1 MQIEKK
7 NIMLDYPTPDL
18 YMAAYFLTKGIEL
31 IGMRRSPDSPR
42 CFFVFSNPLAC
53 KIAVKEFYNKK
64 GSVEPKTYAEA
75 IRSLKDR
82 VYAGV

>member
-1 MQIEKK
+1 
-7 NIMLDYPTPDL
+7 MLLNYLTPDL
-18 YMAAYFLTKGIEL
+18 YLAAYFLTKGIEL
-31 IGMRRSPDSPR
+31 IEVQRSPDSQR

-53 KIAVKEFYNKK
+53 KVAVKEFYNKK

-82 VYAGV
+82 LFVGA

>member
-1 MQIEKK
+1 M
-7 NIMLDYPTPDL
+7 MLDYSTPDL
-18 YMAAYFLTKGIEL
+18 YMAGYFLTKGIEL
-31 IGMRRSPDSPR
+31 VGVQRSPDSPR

-53 KIAVKEFYNKK
+53 KAAMKEFYNKK

-82 VYAGV
+82 LFAEG